1 MQEEHFDMAVPSDD
15 MGHIIKRLIAE
26 LQHRS
31 TDADRNA
38 QKGRQAGQSRLAQA
52 DDGREGGRE
61 REVQSAKERARE
73 RETAGQRESERE
85 RQGERGRGLS
95 ICTNMCR
102 GYSQKS

>member
-1 MQEEHFDMAVPSDD
+1 MQEEHFDMAMPSDA
-15 MGHIIKRLIAE
+15 MGHIIKQLIAE

-31 TDADRNA
+31 TDADMNA

-52 DDGREGGRE
+52 DDGKEGGRE

-73 RETAGQRESERE
+73 RETARQRESDRERE
-85 RQGERGRGLS
+85 GEGERGLFS
-95 ICTNMCR
+95 CTNMCR